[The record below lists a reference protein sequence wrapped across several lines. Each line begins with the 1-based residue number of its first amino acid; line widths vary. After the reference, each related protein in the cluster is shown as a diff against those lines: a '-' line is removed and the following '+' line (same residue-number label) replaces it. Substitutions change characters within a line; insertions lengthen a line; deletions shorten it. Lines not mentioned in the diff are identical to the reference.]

1 MACEESSSISVEFK
15 VKGKPANLVVVVTLL
30 KPICPSGILSL
41 ELARVGRGIVTC
53 VLFTASSHLSNVVS
67 TLCVLFF
74 CKGILLGSCL

>member
-41 ELARVGRGIVTC
+41 EFARRGDVTC
-53 VLFTASSHLSNVVS
+53 AVYCYFTS
-67 TLCVLFF
+67 
-74 CKGILLGSCL
+74 K